1 MKKAKALQETIMNL
15 LITILL
21 LMPVQIIAQ
30 VIQPKKI
37 IYETDMCLDVDDVG
51 ALAILHAMENMG
63 EVELLAVCF
72 NEEHP
77 NGAGTIDAINTWY
90 GRGDIPIGIY
100 KGNLVND
107 WSSNS
112 SYLNYI
118 DNNFSNDIDKES
130 ADSALTVYSQT
141 LLKQPDSS
149 VTIIS
154 VGFLNNLN
162 DLLLAE
168 PELIEQKVAE
178 LVIMAGVNND
188 GFNFVMHNLVNVSEN
203 VLRNWPTPI
212 VISQAGGSIYTGDN
226 LSTAPIENPVRW
238 AYYKWFDNS
247 FQGRSSWD
255 QMAVLYGVRGLSTY
269 FTRITSGSGSLS
281 NGYSYPMVAG
291 WRSYLGTRISN
302 STFERII
309 EELMDQ
315 LPLGVYFDISKK
327 TGWLPFSTEFDA
339 SNSNVSGDR
348 TIEEY
353 LWDFGDGSSGEG
365 ETATHEYTS
374 IGEFEVRLTIIDNLG
389 DSLQATDWIRVSDPI
404 FSLSP
409 YLGNV
414 FNFQRNQ
421 EDLWSTQMDSGNLRY
436 YLSND
441 PRDTGLA
448 LPGFC
453 FVRDSIYSDFAL
465 HLTSRIDEDLSLN
478 SLADFSIIFGYIDKE
493 NYNQLFLKH
502 SSARIV
508 SVSNR
513 QSLFIAATSRDGIPD
528 DHYHDLSVN
537 LTGDQLTVSLD
548 DRLLLSVGS
557 TRLQKT
563 GKIGFGSDKYAMYF
577 DDISVDGNGSP
588 TSVDLPA
595 VVPSEF
601 LLLQNYPNPFN
612 PSTTIRFSL
621 PRAENVVIEIY
632 NSLGQKLQTL
642 VNQPMSAGSHE
653 VVFNGQNLISGVYLC
668 KISTGKFQDMKKMI
682 LLK

>member
-1 MKKAKALQETIMNL
+1 MKNYKKLQKTL
-15 LITILL
+15 LHLMIAGLL
-21 LMPVQIIAQ
+21 VIPIQVIAQ
-30 VIQPKKI
+30 DVQPKKI
-37 IYETDMCLDVDDVG
+37 IYETDMCADVDDAG
-51 ALAILHAMENMG
+51 GLAILHALANGG
-63 EVELLAVCF
+63 EAEILAVCF
-72 NEEHP
+72 NEVHP
-77 NGAGTIDAINTWY
+77 FGAPAIDAMNTWY
-90 GRGDIPIGIY
+90 GRGNIPIGIY
-100 KGNLVND
+100 KGQLDNPHG
-107 WSSNS
+107 SG
-112 SYLNYI
+112 YLEYVARFPH
-118 DNNFSNDIDKES
+118 DLETED
-130 ADSALTVYSQT
+130 APSALDVYRQV
-141 LLKQPDSS
+141 LAEQPDSS

-154 VGFLNNLN
+154 VGFLNNIN
-162 DLLLAE
+162 DLLVTE
-168 PELIEQKVAE
+168 PDLVTRKVKE
-178 LVIMAGVNND
+178 LVQMAGVYND
-188 GFNFVMHNLVNVSEN
+188 GFNLVQHNLVSVSEN
-203 VLRNWPTPI
+203 VIRNWPTPL
-212 VISQAGGSIYTGDN
+212 VISQEGSSIYTGDN
-226 LSTAPIENPVRW
+226 YQNAPEENPVRE
-238 AYYKWFDNS
+238 AFYRYFGGEYR
-247 FQGRSSWD
+247 GRSSWD
-255 QMAVLYGVRGLSTY
+255 EMAVLYGVRGLTAY
-269 FTRITSGSGSLS
+269 FNEQTSGTGQLS
-281 NGYSYPMVAG
+281 NGYTWNMEPG
-291 WRSYLGTRISN
+291 FRSYLTNRYSN
-302 STFERII
+302 LTYEQII
-309 EELMDQ
+309 ENLMDQ
-315 LPLGVYFDISKK
+315 LPLGAHFTVSARS
-327 TGWLPFSTEFDA
+327 GWLPFTIELDA
-339 SNSNVSGDR
+339 SCTNVGGNR
-348 TIEEY
+348 TVENYI
-353 LWDFGDGSSGEG
+353 WDFGDGFSGEG
-365 ETATHEYTS
+365 MTITHDYISTGNFD
-374 IGEFEVRLTIIDNLG
+374 IQLTIVDNFG
-389 DSLQATDWIRVSDPI
+389 DSLQAIEQIQVSDPI
-404 FSLSP
+404 FSPSP

-421 EDLWSTQMDSGNLRY
+421 EDLWSTQMDSGDLRY

-441 PRDTGLA
+441 PRDTRLA

-465 HLTSRIDEDLSLN
+465 HLTSRTGEDLSLN

-513 QSLFIAATSRDGIPD
+513 QSLFIVATSRDGIPD

-537 LTGDQLTVSLD
+537 LTGDQLTVLLD
-548 DRLLLSVGS
+548 DSLLLSVGS

-621 PRAENVVIEIY
+621 SSAENVVIEIY